1 VLVSFDTKFRI
12 GGCGAPDAF
21 GAYHKA
27 EIEKGWPII
36 KGANI
41 KNE

>member
-1 VLVSFDTKFRI
+1 MHEYTLVPFDYE
-12 GGCGAPDAF
+12 
-21 GAYHKA
+21 AYQRA
-27 EIEKGWPII
+27 LWWPII